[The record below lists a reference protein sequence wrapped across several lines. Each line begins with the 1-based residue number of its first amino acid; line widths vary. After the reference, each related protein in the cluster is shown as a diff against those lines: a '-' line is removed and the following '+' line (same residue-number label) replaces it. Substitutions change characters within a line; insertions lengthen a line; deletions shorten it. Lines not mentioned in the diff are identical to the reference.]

1 MRALAERIW
10 GIAAVLHPLRLGP
23 VAVDRARYL
32 PPLLLPL
39 VRAATRGDDI
49 VPALKKVV
57 RAFGFD
63 SFMYATANY
72 HLRPDNDERM
82 YVFTTLPREWVIRYD
97 QNAYVECDPRVVA
110 SFDNA
115 LPLVWDQVSEHNR
128 NARTDAFLADAAGHG
143 VASGVAFPV
152 YATYPSRNLVAL
164 NSPAPVIAKERRD
177 EITRMLG
184 EIVLFGQYFHELF
197 VKGVIERGL
206 APLSEG
212 APLSSREKH
221 CLQLA
226 SHGLTSP
233 EIATRLGIVDR
244 TVNFHFANILSKLA
258 ARNRHEAIAKAAGL
272 GIL

>member
-1 MRALAERIW
+1 
-10 GIAAVLHPLRLGP
+10 VLHPLRLGP
-23 VAVDRARYL
+23 VAIDRARYL
-32 PPLLLPL
+32 PPPLLPL
-39 VRAATRGDDI
+39 VRAAARGDDI
-49 VPALKKVV
+49 VPEIQAVV
-57 RAFGFD
+57 RGYGFD

-97 QNAYVECDPRVVA
+97 QRAYVECDPRIIA

-115 LPLVWDQVSEHNR
+115 LPLLWDQNSERIR
-128 NARTDAFLADAAGHG
+128 NAKTDAFMADAAAHG

-152 YATYPSRNLVAL
+152 YATYPSRNIVAL
-164 NSPAPVIAKERRD
+164 NSREPVIAKERRD
-177 EITRMLG
+177 ELTRILG

-206 APLSEG
+206 APSSEG
-212 APLSSREKH
+212 VPLSSREKH

-226 SHGLTSP
+226 SHGLTSA
-233 EIATRLGIVDR
+233 EIASRLGIVDR

-258 ARNRHEAIAKAAGL
+258 ARNRHEAIAKAASLGL
-272 GIL
+272 LTSAS

>member
-1 MRALAERIW
+1 MLQ
-10 GIAAVLHPLRLGP
+10 PLRLGP

-32 PPLLLPL
+32 PPMLMPL
-39 VRAATRGDDI
+39 VNAAARGDDI
-49 VPALKKVV
+49 VAEVQALV

-97 QNAYVECDPRVVA
+97 QRAYVECDPRVVA
-110 SFDNA
+110 SFDSA
-115 LPLVWDQVSEHNR
+115 LPLVWDQQSER
-128 NARTDAFLADAAGHG
+128 GRSVKSDEFLADAAAHG
-143 VASGVAFPV
+143 VASGVAYPV
-152 YATYPSRNLVAL
+152 YATYPSRNIVAL
-164 NSPAPVIAKERRD
+164 NSASPLIVRERRN
-177 EITRMLG
+177 EIIQRLG
-184 EIVLFGQYFHELF
+184 EIVLFGQFFHELF

-206 APLSEG
+206 PPVSEG

-226 SHGLTSP
+226 SHGLTSA
-233 EIATRLGIVDR
+233 EIGTRLGIVDR

-258 ARNRHEAIAKAAGL
+258 VRNRHEAIAKAATLGL
-272 GIL
+272 LATSASP

>member
-1 MRALAERIW
+1 MLQP
-10 GIAAVLHPLRLGP
+10 LHLGH
-23 VAVDRARYL
+23 VTIDRARYL

-39 VRAATRGDDI
+39 VRAAARGDDI
-49 VPALKKVV
+49 VSEVQAVV

-97 QNAYVECDPRVVA
+97 QCGYVECDPRVVR

-115 LPLVWDQVSEHNR
+115 LPLIWDQMSER
-128 NARTDAFLADAAGHG
+128 SQGAKTDEFMADAAAHG

-152 YATYPSRNLVAL
+152 YATYPSRNIVAL
-164 NSPAPVIAKERRD
+164 NSGERVIAKERR
-177 EITRMLG
+177 EELTRVLG

-197 VKGVIERGL
+197 VKGVIEQGR
-206 APLSEG
+206 APSSEG
-212 APLSSREKH
+212 APLSSRERH

-226 SHGLTSP
+226 SHGLTST
-233 EIATRLGIVDR
+233 EIGTRLGIVDR
-244 TVNFHFANILSKLA
+244 TVNFHFANIMSKLA
-258 ARNRHEAIAKAAGL
+258 ARNRHEAIAKAASMGL
-272 GIL
+272 LS

>member
-1 MRALAERIW
+1 VPEEII
-10 GIAAVLHPLRLGP
+10 GDPAVLHPLRLGP
-23 VAVDRARYL
+23 VTVDRARYL
-32 PPLLLPL
+32 PPMLLPL

-49 VPALKKVV
+49 VPAVQSVV

-115 LPLVWDQVSEHNR
+115 LPLMWDQVSEGNR
-128 NARTDAFLADAAGHG
+128 SARTDEFLADAAAHG

-152 YATYPSRNLVAL
+152 YATYPSRNIVAL

-197 VKGVIERGL
+197 VKGVIERGMK
-206 APLSEG
+206 PSSEG
-212 APLSSREKH
+212 APLSNREKH

-226 SHGLTSP
+226 SRGLTSA
-233 EIATRLGIVDR
+233 EIANRLGIADR
-244 TVNFHFANILSKLA
+244 TVHFHFANILSKLA

-272 GIL
+272 GLL

>member
-1 MRALAERIW
+1 M
-10 GIAAVLHPLRLGP
+10 
-23 VAVDRARYL
+23 
-32 PPLLLPL
+32 LLPL
-39 VRAATRGDDI
+39 VRAAARGDDI
-49 VPALKKVV
+49 VAPLQDIV

-72 HLRPDNDERM
+72 HRRPDNDERM
-82 YVFTTLPREWVIRYD
+82 YVFTTLPRDWVIRYD
-97 QNAYVECDPRVVA
+97 QQAYVECDPRVVA

-115 LPLVWDQVSEHNR
+115 LPLLWDQASER
-128 NARTDAFLADAAGHG
+128 GKSEASDRFLDDARAHG

-152 YATYPSRNLVAL
+152 YATYPSRNIVAL
-164 NSPAPVIAKERRD
+164 NSSSPLIAAERRN
-177 EITRMLG
+177 ELVRTLG

-206 APLSEG
+206 APASEG

-226 SHGLTSP
+226 AHGLTSA
-233 EIATRLGIVDR
+233 EIGGRLGIVDR

-258 ARNRHEAIAKAAGL
+258 ARNRQEAIAKAASMGL
-272 GIL
+272 LSPHS